1 MYISTLTKAICLLGA
16 TLALGMLSAAPA
28 AAQKV
33 DGDDVKDVANDVKDV
48 AETPLEDVGL
58 SKEDIPE
65 VLIDAAK
72 APYSSEGLSTCNALV
87 AEIAKLDEALGEDY
101 DTAGAK
107 GTGINAKGTAKS
119 VVGSIIPFR
128 GLVREV
134 SGAAGN
140 ARESSAARMAGMV
153 RRGYLK
159 GLGQARGCKYPARP
173 KPAE

>member
-1 MYISTLTKAICLLGA
+1 MSTLTLGKPICLLTA
-16 TLALGMLSAAPA
+16 ALAFSALTGVSA

-33 DGDDVKDVANDVKDV
+33 DGDDVKEVANDVKDV

-58 SKEDIPE
+58 SKDEIPE
-65 VLIDAAK
+65 VLLEAVE
-72 APYSSEGLSTCNALV
+72 APYAYEGLDTCNAIV
-87 AEIAKLDEALGEDY
+87 AEIARLDTVLGEDY
-101 DTAGAK
+101 DLAGEK
-107 GTGINAKGTAKS
+107 DTGIDTKGAAKS

-134 SGAAGN
+134 SGAAGD
-140 ARESSAARMAGMV
+140 ARKSSAAVMAGMV

-159 GLGQARGCKYPARP
+159 GLGQSRGCKYPARP